1 MSSHPAHSVI
11 AACKTLGSLA
21 VLLTVAAC
29 AQPDESAARYD
40 TTRENTQR
48 DAQNHGMGP
57 GPRAA
62 SQLQFGF
69 GGTGP
74 VSAAT
79 ETPVVAEGEQPAA
92 AALLRPLAEAR
103 SFLGTVPC
111 PAGLTCEAARFVV
124 TLAPSGEWR
133 SRTIL
138 LVNDQP
144 GQTLVDQGCWDVIGT
159 EPLRIVL
166 AQPDQGG
173 TMADLTFLNGNTLRV
188 NMLHGGQPMLEHRL
202 SRQADID
209 PIDELKEKPAI
220 SCS

>member
-1 MSSHPAHSVI
+1 MSSHSTSSAI

-21 VLLTVAAC
+21 VLLTLAAC
-29 AQPDESAARYD
+29 ATPDESAARYD
-40 TTRENTQR
+40 TTRENTQL
-48 DAQNHGMGP
+48 DAQNQGMGP

-62 SQLQFGF
+62 SQIQLGF

-74 VSAAT
+74 VSAA
-79 ETPVVAEGEQPAA
+79 PQAAVVTEGEQPLAA
-92 AALLRPLAEAR
+92 AQPRPLAEAR

-111 PAGLTCEAARFVV
+111 PAGLSCEAARFAV

-133 SRTIL
+133 SRTVL
-138 LVNDQP
+138 LTNNQP
-144 GQTLVDQGCWDVIGT
+144 GQTLVDQGCWNVIGS

-188 NMLHGGQPMLEHRL
+188 NMLHGSQPVLEHRL

-209 PIDELKEKPAI
+209 PIDELQGKPAI